1 MNKQESRELT
11 AEQIN
16 TLDNWVDTIFLYGDG
31 ASGGGEIEEAFC
43 FYREKVS
50 ENHKQIDT

>member
-16 TLDNWVDTIFLYGDG
+16 TLDNWVDTISYTVMVLLE
-31 ASGGGEIEEAFC
+31 GGEVKEAFC

-50 ENHKQIDT
+50 GNDKQIDT